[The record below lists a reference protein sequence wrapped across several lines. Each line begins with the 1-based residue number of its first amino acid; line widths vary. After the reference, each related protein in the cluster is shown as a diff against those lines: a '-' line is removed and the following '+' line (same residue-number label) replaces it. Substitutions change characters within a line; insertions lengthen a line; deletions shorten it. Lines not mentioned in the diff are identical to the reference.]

1 MIGNYNYGTGR
12 RKSAVARVFIKT
24 GTGKIT
30 VNGKAAKRKVTV
42 DESILAAFASDLQ
55 ARQSRN
61 VRPFAGFDH
70 KAGPASFIPKE
81 FRYESGVGLVL
92 DIEWTQAGKT
102 AIDGKDRRIIQ
113 RNQYGHQTTNRTRS
127 CCRGC

>member
-1 MIGNYNYGTGR
+1 M
-12 RKSAVARVFIKT
+12 KFMPPSMARL
-24 GTGKIT
+24 
-30 VNGKAAKRKVTV
+30 AKRKVTV

-92 DIEWTQAGKT
+92 DIEWTQAGKSARRRQGLLLLLAKTFYSLT
-102 AIDGKDRRIIQ
+102 ARQQVCR
-113 RNQYGHQTTNRTRS
+113 HMARS
-127 CCRGC
+127 AH